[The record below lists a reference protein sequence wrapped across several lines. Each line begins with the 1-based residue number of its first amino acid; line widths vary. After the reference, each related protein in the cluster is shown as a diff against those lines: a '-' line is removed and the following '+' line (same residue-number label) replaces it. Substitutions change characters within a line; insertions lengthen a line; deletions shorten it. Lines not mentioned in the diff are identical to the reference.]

1 MEVEQVYNNIAK
13 EFSNSRYRVWSGV
26 KKFLDLL
33 PINTTNGD
41 IGCGNGKNMM
51 YRTDISFTGYD
62 ISDELIKICLERN
75 LNVHKGNILNLPIT
89 DNYFDNTIS
98 IAVIHHLEK
107 QEDRIKAL
115 SELLRITKPRGKI
128 LVYVWSFLQDNTSYH
143 KFTQQDTFVSFKN
156 KDGIVFNRFYHLYVE
171 GELEYEINTLKSIY
185 NFTIESYNEK
195 NNWYCIINK
204 LN

>member
-51 YRTDISFTGYD
+51 YRTDIQFIGYD

-115 SELLRITKPRGKI
+115 SELLRITKPGGKI
-128 LVYVWSFLQDNTSYH
+128 LVYVWSFLQDKLLTNGNAIAVINFGGRFNST
-143 KFTQQDTFVSFKN
+143 TFGTGAS
-156 KDGIVFNRFYHLYVE
+156 
-171 GELEYEINTLKSIY
+171 INTEAVGNWSSTNYGTKTKPPRTSIARH
-185 NFTIESYNEK
+185 E
-195 NNWYCIINK
+195 
-204 LN
+204 